1 MIFGFVLCFS
11 ISTDKMMCE
20 YNSQKN
26 IRVMEFKCNISI
38 HSQQVDAYSV
48 LKVAQCL

>member
-26 IRVMEFKCNISI
+26 IRVMELKCNISI
-38 HSQQVDAYSV
+38 HSQKVDAYSV
-48 LKVAQCL
+48 LEVAKCL